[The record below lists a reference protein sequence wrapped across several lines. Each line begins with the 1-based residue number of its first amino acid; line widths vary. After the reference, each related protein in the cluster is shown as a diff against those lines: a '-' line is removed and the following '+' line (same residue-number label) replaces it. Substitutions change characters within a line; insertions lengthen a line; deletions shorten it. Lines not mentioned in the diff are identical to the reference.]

1 MHWPPSKKRLG
12 GAGFAIRSTLLSSL
26 TATPCS
32 LSPRLLKVEV
42 SLEGEHTATLFSCY
56 APMIA
61 APQEEKDNFYDELS
75 NAIRAVPFKQKVF
88 ALGDFNGRAGKDHKI

>member
-1 MHWPPSKKRLG
+1 
-12 GAGFAIRSTLLSSL
+12 
-26 TATPCS
+26 
-32 LSPRLLKVEV
+32 
-42 SLEGEHTATLFSCY
+42 
-56 APMIA
+56 MIA